1 VINKITIVCTA
12 IALSVAA
19 TASRA
24 ENWPRFRGE
33 DGDAHS
39 TQAGLPTK
47 WGPESVLWKTPLKG
61 RGQSS
66 PVVWGDSI
74 FLTSAQDDGKQRLVF
89 CVDARSGK
97 IVWEQ
102 VAWTGTPEQSH
113 ERNGWA
119 SATCC
124 TDGQHVYASFG
135 KAGLHC
141 YDMDGK
147 HVWSRQL
154 GEFQSATRRGT
165 AASPVL
171 VDDLVILNGDSESD
185 PFLFGINKLT
195 GETVWKTDRP
205 AEEGYSTPVILQAAG
220 RKELVLNGSS
230 FIAGYEPAT
239 GKELWKCKSF
249 AGRGEPAPAI
259 GKGVV
264 YVVNGQPGDF
274 YAVRTDGI
282 GDITH
287 SGMLWHT
294 PRRGGRDGPSPIL
307 VNNYLLVSNMA
318 GIATCYDAATGKELW
333 KQRIG
338 GAISASPFAAEGHAY
353 LLYEDGETL
362 VTDPG
367 PAFKEISRNMISPA
381 AGEIFRASPV
391 PCEGHILLRADRT
404 LYCVGSH

>member
-1 VINKITIVCTA
+1 MIHKTTIICAA
-12 IALSVAA
+12 IALGIAA
-19 TASRA
+19 TAARS

-33 DGDAHS
+33 DGNAQS

-74 FLTSAQDDGKQRLVF
+74 FLTSAVEEGRQRLVF

-97 IVWEQ
+97 ILWEQ

-141 YDMDGK
+141 YDMGGK

-171 VDDLVILNGDSESD
+171 ADDLVIFNGDSESD

-205 AEEGYSTPVILQAAG
+205 AEEGYSTPVIVQAAG

-230 FIAGYEPAT
+230 FIAGYDPAT

-249 AGRGEPAPAI
+249 AGRGEPVPAI
-259 GKGVV
+259 GTGVV

-274 YAVRTDGI
+274 YAVRTDGS
-282 GDITH
+282 GDVTH

-307 VNNYLLVSNMA
+307 VNNSLLVSNMA

-338 GAISASPFAAEGHAY
+338 GAISASPFAANGHAY
-353 LLYEDGETL
+353 LLYEDGQTL
-362 VTDPG
+362 VMDPG
-367 PAFKEISRNMISPA
+367 PVFKEISLNTIGPA

-391 PCEGHILLRADRT
+391 PCDGHILLRSDRT